1 MVFKHD
7 VCFYIFFVFSIFLD
21 FFYRIF
27 GENFK
32 YLAQKIAEL
41 FD

>member
-7 VCFYIFFVFSIFLD
+7 VCFYIFSIFLD